1 MADDLSTS
9 QERTEPATGKKK
21 EDARR
26 KGSVAKSVELN
37 SSFILIFGL
46 MLLYFGGPTMASRI
60 ATFSRDMFSHSAQVS
75 ISPAEVHQIVLQ
87 GVVFLAATVLPLL
100 IGLMLVGLVSSYAQV
115 GVLFSLEPLEIK
127 LNKLNPL
134 TGIKKV
140 FGSRRSMMELLKN
153 LLKVCVVAF
162 VAYLSVASVMAE
174 SLVLMEHGVEEIL
187 VFMVSASLG
196 VGWKVGLAFLVLA
209 VLDYFFQRYEYE
221 RELRMTKQ
229 EVKEEM
235 KSMEGDPLIKGRI
248 RKIQKQI
255 AYRRMMHDVPKADV
269 VIANPTHVAVA
280 LQYDGKKMSAP
291 IVVAKGA
298 EYLAQ
303 RIKQI
308 AQECGVPIVEDK
320 SLARAIYQAVDVG
333 EQIPEKLF
341 QAVAQVLAYIYKM
354 KSKKPRFQMN

>member
-1 MADDLSTS
+1 MADDFSTS
-9 QERTEPATGKKK
+9 QERTEPATSKKK

-60 ATFSRDMFSHSAQVS
+60 ATLSRDMFSHSGQVS
-75 ISPAEVHQIVLQ
+75 LSPPQVHQIVVQ
-87 GVVFLAATVLPLL
+87 TIAFLAETALPVW

-115 GVLFSLEPLEIK
+115 GVLFSFEPLEIK
-127 LNKLNPL
+127 LNRLNPL

-140 FGSRRSMMELLKN
+140 LGSRRSMMELLKN

-162 VAYLSVASVMAE
+162 VAYLSVESVMAE
-174 SLVLMEHGVEEIL
+174 SLGLMEQGAGEIL
-187 VFMVSASLG
+187 AFMVSSSLK

-221 RELRMTKQ
+221 RELRMTRQ
-229 EVKEEM
+229 EVKEEV
-235 KSMEGDPLIKGRI
+235 KSTEGDPLIKGRI

-280 LQYDGKKMSAP
+280 LQYDGKKMFAP
-291 IVVAKGA
+291 TVVAKGA

-303 RIKQI
+303 RIKEI
-308 AQECGVPIVEDK
+308 AQEHGVPIVEDK
-320 SLARAIYQAVDVG
+320 ALARAIYQAVEVG

-354 KSKKPRFQMN
+354 KNMKPHLQMN